1 MKILRWVVAL
11 LVSGGGIWFALHGV
25 QWTEVGA
32 ALNGVRSPWLLFF
45 VPLSAGL
52 EYALR
57 TERWRLLL
65 ADSRKY
71 WLSLFPIVAGAFF
84 MNIVLPFRA
93 GEAARIFWTHRQRN
107 RPLPGTVAA
116 LAVDRLMDS
125 FALVVLFLTALAF
138 RPGIPIPR
146 GAVLSLLA
154 IGFSGLAF
162 FVVLARN
169 SDRVGGKVTAL
180 PLPRFF
186 HRILNS
192 FIEGAAPLRSFQTL
206 GATLLISGLLWSFI
220 VGIFWGVGWLFG
232 LPFTWAEA
240 TLLVA
245 GIALGVALPST
256 PGFIGTY
263 EAAGVGV
270 LSLLGYEKSV
280 AFPFVVSIHLIQIL
294 GTTLWG
300 VPSVWIMV
308 RSREKKVLE
317 DL

>member
-1 MKILRWVVAL
+1 MKRIRWIVAIF
-11 LVSGGGIWFALHGV
+11 VSGGGIWFALHGV
-25 QWTEVGA
+25 QWAEVGA
-32 ALNGVRSPWLLFF
+32 ALSRVRYPWLLFL

-71 WLSLFPIVAGAFF
+71 WFSLFPIVAGAFF

-93 GEAARIFWTHRQRN
+93 GEAARIFWTHRQRS

-125 FALVVLFLTALAF
+125 LALVVLFLTALAF
-138 RPGIPIPR
+138 RPGVPIPR
-146 GAVLSLLA
+146 GAVHLLLA
-154 IGFSGLAF
+154 IGFFGVAF
-162 FVVLARN
+162 FVVLARY
-169 SDRVGGKVTAL
+169 SEQMGGKITAL
-180 PLPRFF
+180 PLPGFF
-186 HRILNS
+186 QRILKS
-192 FIEGAAPLRSFQTL
+192 FIEGAAPLRSFETL
-206 GATLLISGLLWSFI
+206 GVTLLISGLLWSFI
-220 VGIFWGVGWLFG
+220 IGIFWGVGWLFG

-240 TLLVA
+240 ALLVA

-263 EAAGVGV
+263 EAAGVGA
-270 LSLLGYEKSV
+270 LSLLGYDKSV
-280 AFPFVVSIHLIQIL
+280 AFPFVVSIHLIQIV
-294 GTTLWG
+294 GTALWG
-300 VPSVWIMV
+300 VPSVLMMV